1 MSRTPKAIGTYEL
14 ERELGQGGMGV
25 VYLARHP
32 ELERPVVLKT
42 LRRDVARD
50 AALEERF
57 RREARTAAAVHHQN
71 VVALYDCFTWRGER
85 YIAQEYV
92 DGRDLASV
100 LDTVRRIEPRV
111 AALVAL
117 ELARGLEEIHA
128 GGVVHRDLKPSNV
141 LLGRGG
147 EVKIADFGI
156 ALEGNGE
163 ALTKVGHAVGT
174 PAYMS
179 PEQLAGERPDTR
191 SDLFTFGVLL
201 HEMLTGEP
209 PFPDDQ
215 EGGGLLRRM
224 EAGRWTRTRRLA
236 PKTPRSL
243 ARLVTR
249 CLRPRLK
256 KRTASAAE
264 LRRALERQLDGP
276 APAETRAEIAAWLW
290 ERGAFPEEDDGATR
304 ALPSPPPRRRR
315 RLVTALRWAAAAVVA
330 LAALAGATFVEVEVL
345 PLEKVPLLSQVVER
359 FQGSDDLVEAE
370 GDR

>member
-1 MSRTPKAIGTYEL
+1 MSRTPKAVGSYEV

-57 RREARTAAAVHHQN
+57 RREARTAAGVHHQN

-92 DGRDLASV
+92 EGRDLATV
-100 LDTVRRIEPRV
+100 LDSVRRIEPRI

-128 GGVVHRDLKPSNV
+128 GGIVHRDLKPSNV
-141 LLGRGG
+141 LLGVGG
-147 EVKIADFGI
+147 QVKIADFGI
-156 ALEGNGE
+156 ALEGSGE

-179 PEQLAGERPDTR
+179 PEQLAGERPDIR
-191 SDLFTFGVLL
+191 SDLFTFGILL

-215 EGGGLLRRM
+215 EGGSLLRRM

-243 ARLVTR
+243 ARIVTR
-249 CLRPRLK
+249 CLHPRLK
-256 KRTASAAE
+256 KRTASAAD
-264 LRRALERQLDGP
+264 LRRTLERQLDSP
-276 APAETRAEIAAWLW
+276 APVETRAEIAAWLW
-290 ERGAFPEEDDGATR
+290 ERGAFPEDDGSATR
-304 ALPSPPPRRRR
+304 ALPAPLPRRRR
-315 RLVTALRWAAAAVVA
+315 GRTLLRWAAAA
-330 LAALAGATFVEVEVL
+330 ALAGAVLAGASFVKREPL
-345 PLEKVPLLSQVVER
+345 DLEKLPLLSRILEIPAIKER
-359 FQGSDDLVEAE
+359 LVEP
-370 GDR
+370 GDDR